1 VWFPVREDSQDT
13 NPNASTHQSPP
24 VLAGMNITFVNGE
37 QLRIDAGFFD
47 NTWQIHNKWLTWEG
61 AHKVAFCEDDREDDQ
76 EFFTCMFSNTP
87 SRMMWVAHVVLLWIW
102 HLRDM
107 DSVGPWA
114 ECAAVTGGR

>member
-1 VWFPVREDSQDT
+1 
-13 NPNASTHQSPP
+13 
-24 VLAGMNITFVNGE
+24 MNITFVNGE